1 MARKVRESR
10 ARFIHEPL
18 QSKKKFDPRSFRTKV
33 SRAHRIT
40 FGCPKGKY
48 SPSTELCK
56 VPVQIQKI
64 LHPMAEAM
72 LSNPCPLSNPKK
84 KPIPMSLIKKF
95 RRYGIP
101 ATGPTYI
108 KVKGEKGYR
117 WRREKNP
124 IPKMKSGRERRGFT
138 VEDYDVI
145 TERLARIT
153 PGKKIRYGGKEW
165 KIGPETFDL
174 YYKSFGPLVHRGWTK
189 FSLEGIRPKR
199 NPRRDITIEKEAT
212 ELFSLGIGVGSVVE
226 TLKRKYNLS
235 TDMARYFARRA
246 GAVTRGARKYVAPGV
261 RKAVYPVMFNPK
273 GKLKW
278 YVGIYKTG
286 GIKFFKSKRKPEKNL
301 YPDFSHVI
309 GPFST
314 RIRAADYALKGLY

>member
-1 MARKVRESR
+1 MSRRVRESR

-18 QSKKKFDPRSFRTKV
+18 QSKSKFDPRSFRTKV

-64 LHPMAEAM
+64 LHPMKEAM
-72 LSNPCPLSNPKK
+72 LANPCPIS
-84 KPIPMSLIKKF
+84 
-95 RRYGIP
+95 
-101 ATGPTYI
+101 
-108 KVKGEKGYR
+108 
-117 WRREKNP
+117 KNP
-124 IPKMKSGRERRGFT
+124 IPKLGTGYDKKKFT
-138 VEDYDVI
+138 VEDYDII

-189 FSLEGIRPKR
+189 FSLEGIRRKSSPGRVRHISWEGLEKR
-199 NPRRDITIEKEAT
+199 KNPRRDITIEKEAT
-212 ELFSLGIGVGSVVE
+212 MLFSKGVGIGSVVE

-246 GAVTRGARKYVAPGV
+246 GAVTRGARKYVAPEV
-261 RKAVYPVMFNPK
+261 ERAVYPVMLNPK
-273 GKLKW
+273 EKL
-278 YVGIYKTG
+278 YVGVLAGGYAKLFRSLKTPT
-286 GIKFFKSKRKPEKNL
+286 KR
-301 YPDFSHVI
+301 SHGRLCKYAI
-309 GPFST
+309 GPFRT
-314 RIRAADYALKGLY
+314 RGEAITVIHEQGLRLR